1 MIVWGTGGGKETNRN
16 MYEVAQISRQLSR
29 PGWPEPTE
37 FVDGIPMDYMM
48 YGRLPGKPDS
58 EVTQADMQK
67 YNLLLIG
74 TARQNSVVAKLS
86 KDLPVKISTGRV
98 KANDG
103 LSWDCNDY
111 AVGLL
116 YYNPLAPRRLIYWVA
131 SESADFYKPESPLM
145 GLQYW
150 HMAAPDFLVMHATE
164 EQIIAARRF
173 DSHWTWEK
181 DYADS
186 PLLKEE
192 FCSQIRHDENVARI
206 LRQKTGADFSLY
218 ITNWQ
223 SDRMAFAPG
232 QTRWMDMLT
241 VQYYDRVVTME
252 LSGQKI
258 LDDMNS
264 IVKARETAVAEMKAK
279 QEEAKKKGTEF
290 KDKPVRTLYFY
301 PEPKPEDIVP
311 QKLYS
316 VVAGPWDVEDYV
328 KATYKN
334 PESLRNLT
342 ITMRD
347 VLEQ

>member
-1 MIVWGTGGGKETNRN
+1 
-16 MYEVAQISRQLSR
+16 
-29 PGWPEPTE
+29 
-37 FVDGIPMDYMM
+37 
-48 YGRLPGKPDS
+48 
-58 EVTQADMQK
+58 
-67 YNLLLIG
+67 
-74 TARQNSVVAKLS
+74 
-86 KDLPVKISTGRV
+86 
-98 KANDG
+98 
-103 LSWDCNDY
+103 
-111 AVGLL
+111 
-116 YYNPLAPRRLIYWVA
+116 
-131 SESADFYKPESPLM
+131 
-145 GLQYW
+145 
-150 HMAAPDFLVMHATE
+150 
-164 EQIIAARRF
+164 
-173 DSHWTWEK
+173 
-181 DYADS
+181 
-186 PLLKEE
+186 
-192 FCSQIRHDENVARI
+192 
-206 LRQKTGADFSLY
+206 
-218 ITNWQ
+218 
-223 SDRMAFAPG
+223 
-232 QTRWMDMLT
+232 MLT

-347 VLEQ
+347 VLKQ